1 MKNRQ
6 DNRKKWLG
14 EGYRSKRARGVGG
27 SGWETECLNW
37 ESGGALAG
45 DDNVKRLTV
54 EMPD

>member
-1 MKNRQ
+1 MNNRQ

-14 EGYRSKRARGVGG
+14 EGYRTKRARGVGG
-27 SGWETECLNW
+27 SGWEIECLNW
-37 ESGGALAG
+37 VSGGALAG